1 MNFIYDSLIEVAH
14 PIGGNKCKSV
24 SGTGKHARQSA
35 RRIRIAALIDDRDKT
50 FSERS
55 HRKIEMQQG
64 LQSFDD
70 KG

>member
-1 MNFIYDSLIEVAH
+1 
-14 PIGGNKCKSV
+14 
-24 SGTGKHARQSA
+24 
-35 RRIRIAALIDDRDKT
+35 LIDDRDKT
-50 FSERS
+50 FGERS